1 MGKNNLVNKT
11 QKDKYTTRKEVLTSF
26 FLGSEYEFST
36 KKQIA
41 SFFEIPKSDLRQF
54 DQILEE
60 LEKEGIVYLD
70 DSKIVIYFD
79 LYEIAPY
86 AAGIPE
92 FPIIVENIKPQIKED
107 YIELII

>member
-1 MGKNNLVNKT
+1 MLLINNEIENQIKQPDKQEDQDKVYDFYGIKDN
-11 QKDKYTTRKEVLTSF
+11 QKF
-26 FLGSEYEFST
+26 
-36 KKQIA
+36 
-41 SFFEIPKSDLRQF
+41 
-54 DQILEE
+54 
-60 LEKEGIVYLD
+60 YLD

>member
-1 MGKNNLVNKT
+1 MDIFISIIGIAAFVAVIAFIVRSFSKNENQIKQPDKQEDQDKVYDFYGIKDN
-11 QKDKYTTRKEVLTSF
+11 QKF
-26 FLGSEYEFST
+26 
-36 KKQIA
+36 
-41 SFFEIPKSDLRQF
+41 
-54 DQILEE
+54 
-60 LEKEGIVYLD
+60 YLD

>member
-1 MGKNNLVNKT
+1 MRFILNRLKRHNITHSDN
-11 QKDKYTTRKEVLTSF
+11 QKF
-26 FLGSEYEFST
+26 
-36 KKQIA
+36 
-41 SFFEIPKSDLRQF
+41 
-54 DQILEE
+54 
-60 LEKEGIVYLD
+60 YLD